1 MNKIFLDS
9 DIVID
14 FLTGRAPFSETILK
28 IINASTK
35 TSIQLHVSSLTFNNV
50 YYIISNV
57 ESKNRAKKKIEKL
70 NKLVK
75 VLNVGQKVIDL
86 AIQSK
91 FKDFEDAIQNFCASE
106 SGIEIL
112 ITRNVK
118 DYKESKLSVLTP
130 VEYLVQ
136 IEDKDIL

>member
-14 FLTGRAPFSETILK
+14 FLTGRGPFSEAILK

-35 TSIQLHVSSLTFNNV
+35 TSIQLHVSSLTFSNV
-50 YYIISNV
+50 YYIISKL
-57 ESKNRAKKKIEKL
+57 ESKTRAKKKIEKL

-75 VLNVGQKVIDL
+75 VLNVGQKEIDL
-86 AIQSK
+86 AMQSK
-91 FKDFEDAIQNFCASE
+91 FKDFEDAIQNFCTSE

-136 IEDKDIL
+136 VEGKDIL